1 MADLYPEE
9 SSLSRFT
16 YRHTLFGI
24 NPIAAYDLPPP
35 LPPAIQAL
43 PQPTTNGDDDA
54 ASITSSRANSVQP
67 ADIDE
72 SNRQRQKLDRFGRHT
87 GDRTNSP
94 DPRTLPTKKKAKDK
108 RELPAVVIDFIAAL
122 PPASMFDGALFHVD
136 ELVKLIRDV
145 NLPLPAGFMANGKRA
160 RGMDDDDGPAR
171 GNKKYRDD

>member
-1 MADLYPEE
+1 MCNPPILTKRIDNAK
-9 SSLSRFT
+9 SSIVSVVTR
-16 YRHTLFGI
+16 
-24 NPIAAYDLPPP
+24 
-35 LPPAIQAL
+35 AIGQI
-43 PQPTTNGDDDA
+43 PQ
-54 ASITSSRANSVQP
+54 IQEHYQP
-67 ADIDE
+67 
-72 SNRQRQKLDRFGRHT
+72 
-87 GDRTNSP
+87 
-94 DPRTLPTKKKAKDK
+94 KKKAKDR